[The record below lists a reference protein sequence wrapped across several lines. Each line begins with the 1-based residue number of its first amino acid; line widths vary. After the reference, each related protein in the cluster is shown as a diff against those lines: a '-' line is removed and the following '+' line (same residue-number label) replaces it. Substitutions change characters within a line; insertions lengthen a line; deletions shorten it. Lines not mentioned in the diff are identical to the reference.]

1 MKPAEAAQHHH
12 PLVVTNKELL
22 LLCLLLQNNAQE
34 MVSVAG
40 RMADHPGVGHEYMF
54 KLYEWSSKPPNT

>member
-1 MKPAEAAQHHH
+1 LFSPILQTAEPLHHF
-12 PLVVTNKELL
+12 LL
-22 LLCLLLQNNAQE
+22 LLLPLCLLLQNNAAE